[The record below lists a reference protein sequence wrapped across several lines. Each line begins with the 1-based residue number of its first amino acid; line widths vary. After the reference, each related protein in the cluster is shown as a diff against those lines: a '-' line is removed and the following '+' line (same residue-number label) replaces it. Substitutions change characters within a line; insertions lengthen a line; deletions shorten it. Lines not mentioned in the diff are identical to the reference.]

1 MIRELLR
8 QNERKELDLAGPSNA
23 GGRSRA
29 IVGPVVCVVCGGTI
43 ADVLSRLGSTR
54 CHDCRDGVRPAQDD
68 SVRVNGTGRAGPSA
82 AWALLLRVRTRQRGL
97 ARRRNGDTHPR
108 R

>member
-1 MIRELLR
+1 MIKELLR
-8 QNERKELDLAGPSNA
+8 QDERKELHLAGPSSA
-23 GGRSRA
+23 GGHARA
-29 IVGPVVCVVCGGTI
+29 IVGPVVCVGCGGTI

-54 CHDCRDGVRPAQDD
+54 CHDCRDGVRPAHDD
-68 SVRVNGTGRAGPSA
+68 PVRVNGTGRAGPSV

-97 ARRRNGDTHPR
+97 ARRRNGDTDPR